1 MAKITP
7 VEFPLNEGTANVLF
21 VKSLEFES
29 TATNC
34 TLYYELRQVS
44 EFSAEENVP
53 PLVKTLR
60 VGNVHMTEEA
70 FAAWGQDNSYLDD
83 YVADYLGVTIVSES

>member
-34 TLYYELRQVS
+34 TLYYEL
-44 EFSAEENVP
+44 
-53 PLVKTLR
+53 
-60 VGNVHMTEEA
+60 
-70 FAAWGQDNSYLDD
+70 
-83 YVADYLGVTIVSES
+83 